1 MLTSNER
8 TQLKDR
14 DALTP
19 KVRGNL
25 IFRLSQK
32 TKNRLKDLA
41 EVDEALHLLSPKNAR
56 RLVTDEMIVAALKL
70 SEDLIKLMGYAPVE
84 EGPRGQLFVCTTQE
98 ISSPDRDTHRF
109 EVERRP
115 PTPLD
120 VARHRLLKDHI
131 EALQRIAQPVA
142 AALEG
147 PLAELPN
154 LNRGMWRESDEL
166 YKIWRPDLY
175 ADKAEPIL

>member
-1 MLTSNER
+1 MLTSTER

-25 IFRLSQK
+25 IYRLSQK
-32 TKNRLKDLA
+32 TKTRLTELG
-41 EVDEALHLLSPKNAR
+41 EVDEALHLMSPKHAR
-56 RLVTDEMIVAALKL
+56 RLVTDETIVAALKL
-70 SEDLIKLMGYAPVE
+70 SEDLIELMVYAPVE

-98 ISSPDRDTHRF
+98 MATHDKDAQKF
-109 EVERRP
+109 VVERRP

-120 VARHRLLKDHI
+120 VARHRLLEDHI
-131 EALQRIAQPVA
+131 KTLQRIAQPVA

-154 LNRGMWRESDEL
+154 QNRHMWQESDDI
-166 YKIWRPDLY
+166 YRKWRPDLC
-175 ADKAEPIL
+175 ADKAER